1 MEDRRFERGM
11 GLLLKVGNG
20 GGGGLENLIL
30 MKTCLMYMLN
40 KLSEIKIVC
49 E

>member
-20 GGGGLENLIL
+20 GGLENLIL
-30 MKTCLMYMLN
+30 MKA
-40 KLSEIKIVC
+40 IV
-49 E
+49 